1 MKKALLILAFLC
13 FSFGF
18 SQTDKLVNNKVVNA
32 FKTAYNASD
41 YESVFSLFS
50 EDKKETFSLE
60 NTKIYFERMHKTRGD
75 LISLTLTRVDKDL
88 HIYKAVFKNE
98 VGEVVVKLNNKNKAT
113 QLDIRTTVA
122 VKK

>member
-75 LISLTLTRVDKDL
+75 LLSLTLTRVDKDL